1 MANIQVVTD
10 SACDLTPS
18 IADAHGVRVVPL
30 AIRFGH
36 EELIDREELSIKEFW
51 DRVITGP
58 DMPETAA
65 PSPGAFRQAYLD
77 AAEAG
82 CDGVVCVTL
91 SSGLSATFQAAS
103 TAAVDL
109 PVPMPVT
116 GRRLAERHHGRGPAG
131 PGRLRHGQRRAAVS
145 RRSWPRSS
153 RLRDRTHVYGVLGS
167 LDFLKKGGRIGGA
180 AHLMGSLLSIKP
192 VIEVRDGVVEV
203 ESKQRTRSRALQYL
217 AGKALESGPL
227 ERLAVA
233 NGVAP
238 DIDELLSLARGRPSR
253 ARDGCERPGSRHR
266 RPRRAGHGRSV
277 LPTRTLTRAVA
288 APD

>member
-1 MANIQVVTD
+1 MASIQIVTD
-10 SACDLTPS
+10 SACDLMPTTTEERD
-18 IADAHGVRVVPL
+18 IRVVPL
-30 AIRFGH
+30 TIRFGT
-36 EELIDREELSIKEFW
+36 EEFVDRKELSGKEFW

-82 CDGVVCVTL
+82 CDAVVCITL

-109 PVPMPVT
+109 PVSMPVRVIDSLSVT
-116 GRRLAERHHGRGPAG
+116 MGEGLLA
-131 PGRLRHGQRRAAVS
+131 LAACDMINDGAALDEIVPEIES
-145 RRSWPRSS
+145 
-153 RLRDRTHVYGVLGS
+153 LRDRTHVYGVLGS

-180 AHLMGSLLSIKP
+180 AHLVGSLLSIKP
-192 VIEVRDGVVEV
+192 VIEVRSGVVEV
-203 ESKQRTRSRALQYL
+203 ESKQRTRARALQYL

-238 DIDELLSLARGRPSR
+238 DIDELLALLENARPQHDLVQSDLGPVIGAHAGPGTVGVCFQLAR
-253 ARDGCERPGSRHR
+253 
-266 RPRRAGHGRSV
+266 
-277 LPTRTLTRAVA
+277 
-288 APD
+288 